1 MTNGQVAEADWRW
14 DRRSGAWIPPSDD
27 GRFPQREPPEN
38 PRDALPELWGLAA
51 RVWNEICALWGDS
64 ASLMRRRRLSGFE
77 YRHCTDWLR
86 SLETLVRRIV
96 VIAALTLE
104 LKPVAAGPSHAW
116 GEPRFQRT
124 LWHDP
129 TTWKVSF
136 PVLRQARERRDGE
149 RRPKKPRREH
159 DLPSRGLARRI
170 EALRRVLSGGQAC
183 AMRLARALARMKKAN
198 RTLNAPRE
206 LRLKPW
212 SIRWDK
218 RTSGRLA
225 VRDGMDIAQALAQR
239 AIDVW
244 HEPG

>member
-1 MTNGQVAEADWRW
+1 MANGQIAAADWRW
-14 DRRSGAWIPPSDD
+14 DRRSRAWIPPTDD
-27 GRFPQREPPEN
+27 GRFPKREPPEN

-51 RVWNEICALWGDS
+51 RVWNEI
-64 ASLMRRRRLSGFE
+64 LSGLE

-96 VIAALTLE
+96 MIAALTLE
-104 LKPVAAGPSHAW
+104 LKPVAAGSSHAW

-136 PVLRQARERRDGE
+136 RVLRQARERRDGE

-206 LRLKPW
+206 LRLRPW

-225 VRDGMDIAQALAQR
+225 VRDSMDIAQALAQR
-239 AIDVW
+239 MIDVW